1 MFGPLANAFFAA
13 ITMAAVAMAPPASA
27 QGASLIDRARAALAE
42 TETFQD
48 KETFRLVGQPKAI
61 TFKNNDE
68 ETEFLF
74 TIDPKKDYR
83 LLGYCDDY
91 CDGVDMF
98 AETANGDDIGKDQ
111 GDEPTAEIDVAPNAS
126 GSKVKASL
134 YPGYCA
140 RDTCIAAVALFEVL
154 Q

>member
-1 MFGPLANAFFAA
+1 MHKLLANAFFAA
-13 ITMAAVAMAPPASA
+13 IATAAALPQASA
-27 QGASLIDRARAALAE
+27 QDASLVARARAILAE
-42 TETFQD
+42 TETFQE
-48 KETFRLVGQPKAI
+48 KATFRLVGQPRAVS
-61 TFKNNDE
+61 FKNNDD

-111 GDEPTAEIDVAPNAS
+111 S
-126 GSKVKASL
+126 G
-134 YPGYCA
+134 
-140 RDTCIAAVALFEVL
+140 
-154 Q
+154 

>member
-1 MFGPLANAFFAA
+1 MRRLLTTAFFVAIATLAA
-13 ITMAAVAMAPPASA
+13 LPPASA
-27 QGASLIDRARAALAE
+27 QDASLVAKARAILAE
-42 TETFQD
+42 TETF
-48 KETFRLVGQPKAI
+48 KEKATFRLVGQPKAI
-61 TFKNNDE
+61 SFKNNDK

-111 GDEPTAEIDVAPNAS
+111 RDDSVSEIDVAPNAS
-126 GSKVKASL
+126 GSKVKAIL
-134 YPGYCA
+134 YPGYCV
-140 RDTCIAAVALFEVL
+140 RETCIAAVALFEVL

>member
-1 MFGPLANAFFAA
+1 MRGFLTTAFFAA
-13 ITMAAVAMAPPASA
+13 ITTASA
-27 QGASLIDRARAALAE
+27 LPSAAAQDASLVAKARAILAE
-42 TETFQD
+42 TETFRE
-48 KETFRLVGQPKAI
+48 KATFRLVGQPKAVS
-61 TFKNNDE
+61 FKNNDK

-83 LLGYCDDY
+83 LLGYCDEN

-111 GDEPTAEIDVAPNAS
+111 RDDSVSEIDVAPNSS
-126 GSKVKASL
+126 GSKVKAIL
-134 YPGYCA
+134 HPGYCA
-140 RDTCIAAVALFEVL
+140 RETCIAAVALFEVL

>member
-1 MFGPLANAFFAA
+1 MRGPLPTFSRMA
-13 ITMAAVAMAPPASA
+13 IMTAAVAMLPPASA
-27 QGASLIDRARAALAE
+27 QESVVAKARAVLTE

-48 KETFRLVGQPKAI
+48 KETYRLVGQPKAVS
-61 TFKNNDE
+61 FKNNDE

-83 LLGYCDDY
+83 LLGYCDDF

-98 AETANGDDIGKDQ
+98 AATASGENIGKDQ
-111 GDEPTAEIDVAPNAS
+111 GDESVAEIDVAPNAS
-126 GSKVKASL
+126 GSKVKATL

-140 RDTCIAAVALFEVL
+140 RDTCIAGVALFEVL

>member
-1 MFGPLANAFFAA
+1 MHRLLTTAFLAA
-13 ITMAAVAMAPPASA
+13 ITTAAAVPPASA
-27 QGASLIDRARAALAE
+27 QDASLVAKARAILAE
-42 TETFQD
+42 TETFQE
-48 KETFRLVGQPKAI
+48 KATFRLVGQPKAVS
-61 TFKNNDE
+61 FKNNDD

-111 GDEPTAEIDVAPNAS
+111 RDDSVAEVDVAPNAS

>member
-1 MFGPLANAFFAA
+1 MRGLLSTGFFAA
-13 ITMAAVAMAPPASA
+13 IAAAIATPSPASA
-27 QGASLIDRARAALAE
+27 QDANLVAEARASLAE

-61 TFKNNDE
+61 SFKNNDE

-74 TIDPKKDYR
+74 TIDPGKDYR
-83 LLGYCDDY
+83 LLGYCDDS

-98 AETANGDDIGKDQ
+98 AGTANGDHIGKDQ
-111 GDEPTAEIDVAPNAS
+111 GDEPIAEIDVPPNAS
-126 GSKVKASL
+126 GSKVKATL

>member
-1 MFGPLANAFFAA
+1 MRGPLANAVFAA
-13 ITMAAVAMAPPASA
+13 IAMAAVAMPPPASA
-27 QGASLIDRARAALAE
+27 QDASLVAKARAALAE
-42 TETFQD
+42 TEIFQD
-48 KETFRLVGQPKAI
+48 KETFRLVGQPKAVS
-61 TFKNNDE
+61 FKNDDE
-68 ETEFLF
+68 ETVFLF
-74 TIDPKKDYR
+74 TIDPGKDYR

-98 AETANGDDIGKDQ
+98 AETANGDHIGKDQ
-111 GDEPTAEIDVAPNAS
+111 GDEPVAEIDVAPNAS

>member
-1 MFGPLANAFFAA
+1 MHRLLASAFFAVIA
-13 ITMAAVAMAPPASA
+13 TAAAMPAAA
-27 QGASLIDRARAALAE
+27 QDASLVAKARAILAE

-48 KETFRLVGQPKAI
+48 KTTFRLVGQPKAI
-61 TFKNNDE
+61 SFKNNDE

-111 GDEPTAEIDVAPNAS
+111 RDDSVAEVDVAPNAS
-126 GSKVKASL
+126 GSKVKATI

-140 RDTCIAAVALFEVL
+140 RENCIAAVALFEVL

>member
-1 MFGPLANAFFAA
+1 MSRILTTAFCAA
-13 ITMAAVAMAPPASA
+13 IAAAAMPACA
-27 QGASLIDRARAALAE
+27 QDASLVAKARAILAE

-48 KETFRLVGQPKAI
+48 KATFRLVGQPKA
-61 TFKNNDE
+61 TSFKNNDE

-74 TIDPKKDYR
+74 TIDPKKDHR
-83 LLGYCDDY
+83 LIGYCDDY

-111 GDEPTAEIDVAPNAS
+111 RDDSVAEIDIAPNAS
-126 GSKVKASL
+126 GSKVKATL
-134 YPGYCA
+134 HPGYCA
-140 RDTCIAAVALFEVL
+140 RATCIAAVALFEVL